1 MKKQTDIAKKA
12 ISVIKQGTHLIKK
25 GDKTTNEDDKTAPL
39 KNTIS
44 LIYDSS
50 HGFLHANFSIDKLF
64 F

>member
-1 MKKQTDIAKKA
+1 M
-12 ISVIKQGTHLIKK
+12 IKQGTHLIKK

-39 KNTIS
+39 KNTVS